1 MVASK
6 SKASYMI
13 SVIIPTYKRDWALPY
28 SLGSLK
34 EQSHVPDEVV
44 VVLQPSNNESEKI
57 IEKFSSSLNINL
69 VIKRKTN
76 VTDAVSVG
84 IKASQG
90 DILLFLDDD
99 AIAEKNWVEKYLRIF
114 KMLPDAG
121 GVTGIVY
128 TALRTKNHIIK
139 TEELFYEEKT
149 TRMGP
154 HRRPLAIFKNY
165 AEYLSD
171 SGISGRRPFSASII
185 RSSWLCE
192 GNMGWRREA
201 LIGSDFA
208 EAFRESRVGAAY
220 GHYLACYARLKGY
233 HTYRVV
239 NPKLSPIIWHMRH
252 PFSLHGRP
260 MWSEFWRSF
269 DEACNYWRLRRL
281 NLQTSFLR
289 YVVGLMILSRCKTHL
304 RIPAYVYGFI
314 KGVSLICDK

>member
-6 SKASYMI
+6 SGSNYMI

-28 SLGSLK
+28 SLSSLK
-34 EQSHVPDEVV
+34 EQSHIPDEVV
-44 VVLQPSNNESEKI
+44 VVLQPSNDNSEKI
-57 IEKFSSSLNINL
+57 IKRFSSSLNINL
-69 VIKRKTN
+69 VVKRKTN

-99 AIAEKNWVEKYLRIF
+99 AIAEKSWVEKYLRIF

-121 GVTGIVY
+121 GVSGIVY
-128 TALRTKNHIIK
+128 TALRAKNHIIK

-154 HRRPLAIFKNY
+154 YRRPLAIFKNY

-185 RSSWLCE
+185 RSSGLYE

-208 EAFRESRVGAAY
+208 EAFRESRICYTY
-220 GHYLACYARLKGY
+220 GHYLACCARLKGY

-239 NPKLSPIIWHMRH
+239 NPKLSPIIWHIRH
-252 PFSLHGRP
+252 SSSLQRRP
-260 MWSEFWRSF
+260 IWSEFWRNF
-269 DEACNYWRLRRL
+269 DAACNYWRLRHL

-289 YVVGLMILSRCKTHL
+289 YVVGLMILSRSKTYL
-304 RIPAYVYGFI
+304 RVPAYIYSFI
-314 KGVSLICDK
+314 KGASLIRQ